1 MPERYVDVSHEALI
15 RGWPRL
21 RGWLDE
27 DRAGLRLHRRITQ
40 AANEWQ
46 RSNRDDELLYRGT
59 RLAQAQEW
67 RERNEA
73 ELNPLERE
81 FLEASVALKQSLE
94 QEKEERQRRE
104 LEQAQ
109 ALAAERERSAHRL
122 RIGLAFVAV
131 LAVVAVGAA
140 SWAIQQQ
147 AQANNARDQADGLI
161 NFMLI
166 DLRDKLIPIGRLN
179 ILDDVAK
186 KAKEYLDRLPKK
198 LVTPPRLRQQGVLLG
213 NVGDVLSSQG
223 ELDEALKAYQQTL
236 EIFKKLAEQ
245 EPINA
250 SWQSDLSNSYERVG
264 DLLRD
269 QGDLAGALNSYR
281 QSLTI
286 REQLA
291 KQDPGNAG
299 WQRNLSVSYNKVG
312 DVLVPQG
319 KPEQA
324 LDLYQQGLTIAKR
337 LAKQDQS
344 NSDWQRDLSVSYNK
358 VGDVLVAQGKLE
370 QALDLYQQGLT
381 IAKRLAKQD
390 QSNSDWQRDLGVS
403 YNHIGDVLRCQ
414 GKLNEARD
422 AYQEWLSI
430 ARKLAEQDPANW
442 IWQHDL
448 GVSWERIGYVRQDQN
463 DLTGAA
469 EAYEFELQV
478 FGKLS
483 GLKPKDVGL
492 ETDYAESKLDLAG
505 VHRLQGRKESA
516 LQLLE
521 QAENTF
527 IDLQKR
533 APLSAYQQQ
542 VLTRINKELS
552 ALKEAAD

>member
-250 SWQSDLSNSYERVG
+250 SWQSELSKSYERMGNV
-264 DLLRD
+264 LHD

-291 KQDPGNAG
+291 
-299 WQRNLSVSYNKVG
+299 
-312 DVLVPQG
+312 
-319 KPEQA
+319 E
-324 LDLYQQGLTIAKR
+324 
-337 LAKQDQS
+337 QDQS